1 MNKPSNHITWLEDDT
16 PLPHAESAQPKG
28 TELAGLVAAGGGLS
42 PQRLCEAYSQ
52 GMFPWFS
59 EGQPVLWWSPD
70 PRMVLKPEDFRL
82 HRSLRKTIQKFMGS
96 PDAELKID
104 SDFAKVITHC
114 AQASRTGQAGTWIV
128 RDMIDAY
135 VALHEAG
142 FAHSV
147 ETWVNGQLTG
157 GLYCVAIGRAVFGE
171 SMFALQTDA
180 SKIALAGLV
189 AFAKANQ
196 VPWIDCQQNTR
207 HLASLGA
214 QEIDRSTFL
223 TGIATAQ
230 RLPSINWQFKPIHWQ
245 ELLATATH
253 EP

>member
-1 MNKPSNHITWLEDDT
+1 MTKPTNHIPWLEDDMR
-16 PLPHAESAQPKG
+16 LPNAASAQLKG
-28 TELAGLVAAGGGLS
+28 SELAGLVAAGGGLS
-42 PQRLCEAYSQ
+42 VQRLCEAYGQ

-59 EGQPVLWWSPD
+59 DGQPVLWWSPD
-70 PRMVLKPEDFRL
+70 PRMVLKPENFKL
-82 HRSLRKTIQKFMGS
+82 HRSLRKSIQKFIGS
-96 PDAELKID
+96 SDCELKID
-104 SDFAKVITHC
+104 SAFAQVITHC
-114 AQASRTGQAGTWIV
+114 AQASRTGQPGTWIV

-135 VALHEAG
+135 VALHDAG

-147 ETWVNGQLTG
+147 ETWVNGQLVG

-180 SKIALAGLV
+180 SKIALSGLV
-189 AFAKANQ
+189 ALAKAHQ

-223 TGIATAQ
+223 TGIANAQ
-230 RLPSINWQFKPIHWQ
+230 RAPVMDWQFKPIHWQ
-245 ELLATATH
+245 TLLPSTAH